1 MPINI
6 PLIKQKIHV
15 VFTNIHAYLLY
26 IYNYLNET
34 KYWYPL
40 CDLDE

>member
-1 MPINI
+1 MSVNI
-6 PLIKQKIHV
+6 PLIKQKIQV
-15 VFTNIHAYLLY
+15 VFTNIRAYFLY